1 MPLVL
6 PTTTHIRLEREGPV
20 LRLWLNRPETRN
32 ALSADMVREIQ
43 ATFDAIRAETQ
54 LLYASD
60 WPHHDFDHP
69 KKVWDIPV
77 SATAKRKMLGETAMR
92 ILRLPASARHALV
105 PGKRVAE

>member
-1 MPLVL
+1 MLL
-6 PTTTHIRLEREGPV
+6 RGCRPTVQDAPRFEE
-20 LRLWLNRPETRN
+20 PED
-32 ALSADMVREIQ
+32 LGDMAAIVRILGE
-43 ATFDAIRAETQ
+43 DNVV
-54 LLYASD
+54 YASD

-77 SATAKRKMLGETAMR
+77 STEVKRKMLGETAMR